1 MRLLPCTSHTR
12 AGVSTGMGQ
21 YTAAVIDALRVNTV
35 QIEEEVA
42 FLANF

>member
-21 YTAAVIDALRVNTV
+21 YTAAVIDAMRVVCKESMGSLCFCT
-35 QIEEEVA
+35 
-42 FLANF
+42 